1 MRLKHLRKKISGPTK
16 VVNVFTYIQTKHT
29 IVGPVKKLNCLSEL
43 SKPNCL
49 NGIGLKTKLSI

>member
-29 IVGPVKKLNCLSEL
+29 IVGPVKKLNCLSEF
-43 SKPNCL
+43 SKLNCL
-49 NGIGLKTKLSI
+49 DEIG